1 MSSPHQLQPS
11 EDVSTA
17 EQELIKDLPVFSKT
31 VLDYQGKVT
40 SEDSSSAE
48 LPTSYPYR
56 TRLSRKAYEAEKIAT
71 D

>member
-31 VLDYQGKVT
+31 VLDYQGK
-40 SEDSSSAE
+40 
-48 LPTSYPYR
+48 
-56 TRLSRKAYEAEKIAT
+56 
-71 D
+71 